1 MHNPVIVINVNMG
14 SKGHQIGR
22 LLASCDNVLW
32 FDHEGNGNHPWEPCS
47 GILNAELNGFH
58 FDRRF
63 ADNST
68 IAPVLDYARRSGLPE
83 RPELSFDRCGDGEY
97 VMYVSHSDLDQTRDY
112 FKGKHLVVLNK
123 DVDRFFNTTWFFR
136 VGKTNHLISD
146 LYSPEDIEPM
156 LINTLENYETNV
168 NSNDFVIDT
177 IDDLLDIDNFK
188 LLCEQ
193 FSLGFNEDNY
203 NKVIEFLKQ

>member
-1 MHNPVIVINVNMG
+1 
-14 SKGHQIGR
+14 
-22 LLASCDNVLW
+22 
-32 FDHEGNGNHPWEPCS
+32 
-47 GILNAELNGFH
+47 
-58 FDRRF
+58 
-63 ADNST
+63 
-68 IAPVLDYARRSGLPE
+68 
-83 RPELSFDRCGDGEY
+83 
-97 VMYVSHSDLDQTRDY
+97 
-112 FKGKHLVVLNK
+112 
-123 DVDRFFNTTWFFR
+123 
-136 VGKTNHLISD
+136 
-146 LYSPEDIEPM
+146 M

>member
-1 MHNPVIVINVNMG
+1 
-14 SKGHQIGR
+14 
-22 LLASCDNVLW
+22 
-32 FDHEGNGNHPWEPCS
+32 
-47 GILNAELNGFH
+47 
-58 FDRRF
+58 
-63 ADNST
+63 
-68 IAPVLDYARRSGLPE
+68 
-83 RPELSFDRCGDGEY
+83 
-97 VMYVSHSDLDQTRDY
+97 
-112 FKGKHLVVLNK
+112 
-123 DVDRFFNTTWFFR
+123 
-136 VGKTNHLISD
+136 